1 MATQQQHST
10 DGRTSIADFD
20 AITAAIQLYI
30 DGVAER
36 DTAKLAEA
44 FRPDAWMY
52 GTISDQRFDM
62 PITTFCEHVAERPA
76 DVGGTFAARITSVV
90 HAGDAAGAVVVEENH
105 LGTLSFV
112 DFMTLC
118 RSEGRWRIVNKT
130 FAHTAGE
137 MPQ

>member
-1 MATQQQHST
+1 MPTQQQQSA
-10 DGRTSIADFD
+10 DDRTSIADVD

-30 DGVAER
+30 DGVAQG

-52 GTISDQRFDM
+52 GAIGDQRFDM
-62 PITTFCEHVAERPA
+62 PISAFFEHVAEHPA
-76 DVGGTFAARITSVV
+76 DVDGRFAARITSIV
-90 HAGDAAGAVVVEENH
+90 HAGDAAGAIVAEENH
-105 LGTLSFV
+105 MGTLTFV
-112 DFMTLC
+112 DFLTLC

>member
-1 MATQQQHST
+1 MVTQQQHST

-30 DGVAER
+30 DGVAEG

-44 FRPDAWMY
+44 FRPDARMY
-52 GTISDQRFDM
+52 GAIGDQRFDM
-62 PITTFCEHVAERPA
+62 PIDAFFDHVAKHPA
-76 DVGGTFAARITSVV
+76 DVGGTFAARITSIV
-90 HAGDAAGAVVVEENH
+90 HTGDAAGAVVVEENH

>member
-1 MATQQQHST
+1 
-10 DGRTSIADFD
+10 
-20 AITAAIQLYI
+20 
-30 DGVAER
+30 
-36 DTAKLAEA
+36 
-44 FRPDAWMY
+44 MY
-52 GTISDQRFDM
+52 GTIGDQRFDM

-76 DVGGTFAARITSVV
+76 DVGGTFAARITSIV